1 MAHFAELDANNI
13 VTRVVV
19 VNNEDIFDYDTGKE
33 SEEKG
38 IAFLT
43 SIFGGIWKQTSYNS
57 NFRKNYAG
65 VGCRYDETLDAF
77 IPPKPFPSWT
87 LNSNCKWESPV
98 PIPADFGKGDP
109 PKLYRWNENN
119 QVWIA
124 VEI

>member
-1 MAHFAELDANNI
+1 MAHIALLDDDNFVTEVFAIPDN
-13 VTRVVV
+13 VTEERVAEV
-19 VNNEDIFDYDTGKE
+19 TGK
-33 SEEKG
+33 KC
-38 IAFLT
+38 
-43 SIFGGIWKQTSYNS
+43 KRTSYNTRGGVHMLGGTP
-57 NFRKNYAG
+57 FRKNYAG